1 MLFFDNRSTFE
12 GPSPQNRFYLHDKGK
27 KTQNDHRMTHHWYS
41 SSLNLVALSGAQL
54 PGGCQ
59 NMPSGTPSF
68 HKRQGIFCSIH
79 SIAATMKNWLS
90 ISNHIGRQFRSTAL
104 E

>member
-68 HKRQGIFCSIH
+68 HKSHNEELVINQQSHRQTVPVDCSG
-79 SIAATMKNWLS
+79 MKWW
-90 ISNHIGRQFRSTAL
+90 
-104 E
+104 